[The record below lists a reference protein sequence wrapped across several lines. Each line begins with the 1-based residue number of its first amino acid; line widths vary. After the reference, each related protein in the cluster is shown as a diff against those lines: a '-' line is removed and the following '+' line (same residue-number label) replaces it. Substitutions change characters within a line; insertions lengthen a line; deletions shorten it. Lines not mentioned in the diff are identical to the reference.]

1 MSSSWEE
8 MTKKYEAALCNDDL
22 SVMEVPPLP
31 NLKRKPSCYEAGDH
45 DLDQGQISTEDTQG
59 KSCST
64 TYGFISYL
72 QVMSTMT
79 ANYYYYY

>member
-8 MTKKYEAALCNDDL
+8 MTKKYEAVLRNDDL
-22 SVMEVPPLP
+22 SVMEVPSLP
-31 NLKRKPSCYEAGDH
+31 NLKRKPSWHEAGDH
-45 DLDQGQISTEDTQG
+45 DHDHDHDQGQISTDDTQG

-72 QVMSTMT
+72 
-79 ANYYYYY
+79 

>member
-8 MTKKYEAALCNDDL
+8 MTKKYEAVLRNDDL
-22 SVMEVPPLP
+22 SVMEVPSLP
-31 NLKRKPSCYEAGDH
+31 NLKRKPSWHEAGDRDH
-45 DLDQGQISTEDTQG
+45 DQGQISTDDTQG

-72 QVMSTMT
+72 
-79 ANYYYYY
+79 